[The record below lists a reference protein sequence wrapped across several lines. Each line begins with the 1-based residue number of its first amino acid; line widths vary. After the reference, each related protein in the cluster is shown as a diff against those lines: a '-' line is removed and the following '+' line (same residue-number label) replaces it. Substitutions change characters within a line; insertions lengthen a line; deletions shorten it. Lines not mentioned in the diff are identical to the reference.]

1 LVSRSRK
8 FALRAYKIFGA
19 IIATNVNILFLRRR
33 NKFIV
38 TALNSDAFFASK
50 SVHFFHN
57 QMDFQRKM
65 LEDLMTP
72 LIPSTIKDWKDP
84 DVCKHY
90 LVKFCPCELFSN
102 TKVDLGKCTLVHD
115 PKLQQAY
122 QKQNDHSFGY
132 EEEFYE
138 YLQQIVNDAERL
150 RKKQF
155 QRLEYKSDSVFDNI
169 DTVMEEVWILEEQV
183 APHVPT
189 ILELGEEGKVAE
201 AMDFYLQLIKIQKEL
216 DEARQGDPSH
226 PFYRPDKRIDICNVC
241 GSLLAQDTT
250 GARIDQHMVGKQ
262 HTGYLKVR
270 EALMD
275 HIVFTD

>member
-1 LVSRSRK
+1 MLLYDLWDTKK
-8 FALRAYKIFGA
+8 FVKK
-19 IIATNVNILFLRRR
+19 IAT
-33 NKFIV
+33 
-38 TALNSDAFFASK
+38 
-50 SVHFFHN
+50 
-57 QMDFQRKM
+57 MDFQRKL

-72 LIPSTIKDWKDP
+72 LIPTTKKDWRDK

-90 LVKFCPCELFSN
+90 LVKFCPSELFSN
-102 TKVDLGKCTLVHD
+102 TRVDLGKCNLVHD

-122 QKQNDHSFGY
+122 QKQNDHSLGY

-169 DTVMEEVWILEEQV
+169 DTVMEDIWILEEQV
-183 APHVPT
+183 HPHVPT
-189 ILELGEEGKVAE
+189 ILELGEQGKVAE
-201 AMDFYLQLIKIQKEL
+201 AMDFYLQLLKIQKEL

-250 GARIDQHMVGKQ
+250 GARIDQHMVGRQ

-275 HIVFTD
+275 HLVGAI